1 MDEDNLFYRH
11 IVYYSERSNLISKN
25 LDPLLCHQHLE
36 ALLLL
41 QNYQLFFS
49 QASERAEI
57 LNPRIWLAN
66 HTHVTGPAFYD
77 TAHRPDF
84 FPLPKFRS

>member
-1 MDEDNLFYRH
+1 MDLLGVLD
-11 IVYYSERSNLISKN
+11 LICSSITKIFQSI
-25 LDPLLCHQHLE
+25 DIQS
-36 ALLLL
+36 
-41 QNYQLFFS
+41 LFFS
-49 QASERAEI
+49 QVSERAGF

-84 FPLPKFRS
+84 FFAA